1 MSAASRQRLLA
12 IALFILIA
20 ASSIAPI
27 RSYDFFWHL
36 ATGRWIA
43 DYHALPAYDPFAVA
57 SDRSPWVNDEWLF
70 DVVLH
75 GIHSVVGFDG
85 LSLLRALFVALLFAG
100 VFALAARDGDP
111 FAALLFTSLAV
122 FAVGG
127 QFDVRPASA
136 AVALL
141 VIAVASVDAPILFII
156 VTILWINIH
165 PSAILAP
172 LIPITRMRWRL
183 ALGSAAALLVNPW
196 GWRGI
201 AAPIE
206 VAAFV
211 RSGLFVNAEWLPS
224 DVRQFPLLYVTL
236 AMAIALFSVTPAR
249 RSHAWRFALLLILG
263 SLAIQH
269 VRNQGLYFAA
279 MPLLVTPYVTRPL
292 SRNARAAIALL
303 ALVLLG
309 LVVMGRDSRR
319 GIDGSRFPVRA
330 AARMKAAGL
339 HGNVYDPDQFGGF
352 LIWSLYPERRVLTD
366 GRNEL
371 YHTYI
376 GEYSRARLDERAWRA
391 LLRKYAV
398 DLAVDEY
405 RQERMEVRNAVTGQH
420 SFVPASLVYWPRQDW
435 ALVAY
440 DHAAMVFARR
450 AAFPGEVIEKWE
462 IRDVLPDG

>member
-1 MSAASRQRLLA
+1 MTNVSGQRLLA
-12 IALFILIA
+12 VALFILIA
-20 ASSIAPI
+20 VSSVAPI

-43 DYHALPAYDPFAVA
+43 DHHALPASDPFAVA
-57 SDRSPWVNDEWLF
+57 SDRTQWVNDEWMF
-70 DVVLH
+70 DVVLL
-75 GIHSVVGFDG
+75 GVHSIVGFDG

-100 VFALAARDGDP
+100 VFALAARYGDP
-111 FAALLFTSLAV
+111 FAALLFTSLAL

-127 QFDVRPASA
+127 QFDIRPASA
-136 AVALL
+136 AAALL
-141 VIAVASVDAPILFII
+141 VIAIASVDAPIAFII
-156 VTILWINIH
+156 VTVIWINIH

-172 LIPITRMRWRL
+172 LIPLSRMRWRL

-206 VAAFV
+206 VASFV

-236 AMAIALFSVTPAR
+236 AMAIALFCITPAR
-249 RSHAWRFALLLILG
+249 RLHAWRSALLLILG
-263 SLAIQH
+263 ALAIQH

-279 MPLLVTPYVTRPL
+279 MPLLMTPYITRPL
-292 SRNARAAIALL
+292 SRNARTVIALL
-303 ALVLLG
+303 LMVPLG
-309 LVVMGRDSRR
+309 LIVMRRDSRR
-319 GIDGSRFPVRA
+319 GIDVSRFPVRA
-330 AARMKAAGL
+330 VARMKTAGL

-376 GEYSRARLDERAWRA
+376 AEYSRARLDERVWRA

-398 DLAVDEY
+398 DLAVDEF
-405 RQERMEVRNAVTGQH
+405 RPQRMEVMNAFTGQR
-420 SFVPASLVYWPRQDW
+420 SRVPASLVYWPRRDW

-440 DHAAMVFARR
+440 DRVAMVFARR
-450 AAFPGEVIEKWE
+450 AAFPSDVIAKWE
-462 IRDVLPDG
+462 IRGVLPDG